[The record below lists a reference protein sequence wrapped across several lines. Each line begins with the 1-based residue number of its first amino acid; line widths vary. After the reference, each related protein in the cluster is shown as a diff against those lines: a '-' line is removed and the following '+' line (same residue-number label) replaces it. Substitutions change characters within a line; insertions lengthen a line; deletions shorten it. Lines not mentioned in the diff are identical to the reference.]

1 MMTFKDLK
9 KLVELPSYKEQRVPT
24 VKALEVS
31 GVPVVTEKVLENH
44 GSINVYQNGYVIYRA
59 HKRVTVFSLRDC
71 VHYKYDAAEGAGH
84 HIEEAEFDDYEW
96 HIRRVLEGED
106 RIFMNYEIIQGKWM
120 PSREDREYKE
130 EILEGVDEA
139 VSTLERMIS
148 EESPLQPDRRNGM
161 GQESSGGNQWKDA
174 VGRYEKADP
183 AEFSL
188 HYRLLHGGESRMA
201 VPTL

>member
-96 HIRRVLEGED
+96 HIRLVLEGDTD
-106 RIFMNYEIIQGKWM
+106 RKRVRLRCKGVQSSA
-120 PSREDREYKE
+120 PSARYP
-130 EILEGVDEA
+130 V
-139 VSTLERMIS
+139 
-148 EESPLQPDRRNGM
+148 P
-161 GQESSGGNQWKDA
+161 GQ
-174 VGRYEKADP
+174 
-183 AEFSL
+183 
-188 HYRLLHGGESRMA
+188 
-201 VPTL
+201 